1 MSFYAG
7 MAEDEQLVFTMQLI
21 KTIAKSLSPH
31 FREYNNS
38 TPLSEILGIMDVDG
52 SMVFNDPVVNRF
64 LSHINCS
71 TDNVVDFRQRMSV
84 MARMNLAKHWAEHF
98 AVDVDGTNIVSAIKQ
113 RGVEGLSQFVLSA
126 CNMTLNEVIEKT
138 NASLNYFP
146 SKEIGSLYN
155 VVVKVNGLVTVENN
169 FVDSNIMDVL
179 ISFSPEILAK
189 NLSTAMKVVLETH
202 KPSEC
207 SEKMAMGRSSV
218 ILMEV
223 TIRSTEE
230 IICKIPLTHDGQ
242 ESGKKF
248 SKYSLEY
255 RQALNAQG
263 AGAYNLDFDNMTVVG
278 GESQVLLDLAK
289 HFPRRAARNLRGG
302 ALEDSLGL

>member
-21 KTIAKSLSPH
+21 KTIARSLSPH
-31 FREYNNS
+31 YRKYNNS
-38 TPLSEILGIMDVDG
+38 APLSEILGIMEVDG
-52 SMVFNDPVVNRF
+52 SMVFNDPVVNKF
-64 LSHINCS
+64 LWHIQCL

-84 MARMNLAKHWAEHF
+84 MARMNLGKHWSDHSS
-98 AVDVDGTNIVSAIKQ
+98 VGVGGSDIVGAIKQ

-126 CNMTLNEVIEKT
+126 CNMTLEEIIKKT
-138 NASLNYFP
+138 KASLNYYP
-146 SKEIGSLYN
+146 SEKIGPLYN
-155 VVVKVNGLVTVENN
+155 VIIRVNSLITDENN

-179 ISFSPEILAK
+179 ITFSPEILSK
-189 NLSTAMKVVLETH
+189 KLSTAMKVVLETH
-202 KPSEC
+202 KSSEC
-207 SEKMAMGRSSV
+207 SEKMAKSLSSV
-218 ILMEV
+218 ILTEV
-223 TIRSTEE
+223 TIRSNEE
-230 IICKIPLTHDGQ
+230 IICKIPLTHSGQ
-242 ESGKKF
+242 ESGKQF
-248 SKYSLEY
+248 SRYSLEY

-263 AGAYNLDFDNMTVVG
+263 AGAYSLDFENMTVAG